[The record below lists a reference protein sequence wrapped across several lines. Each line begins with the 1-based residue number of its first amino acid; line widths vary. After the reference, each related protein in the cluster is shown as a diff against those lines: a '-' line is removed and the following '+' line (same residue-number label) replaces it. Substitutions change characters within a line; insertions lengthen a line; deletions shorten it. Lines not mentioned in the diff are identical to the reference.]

1 MHRDMSE
8 RSEPS
13 AADKA
18 GHAGRKGQ
26 RPAKND
32 NGLEDL
38 RGMSRSLAIIE
49 HLAVRPGR
57 VVDVTQEMGLPWA
70 TVHRIITQLTKA
82 DFLRRDSET
91 KRYEIG
97 PALWFAGATY
107 MANHRVLRAAIPHL
121 QGPEQIDGI
130 AVQLAERV
138 RDQAVAIYSA
148 QPNATAIAKAQ
159 YGYHFPLHCG
169 SKGRVLLAFETP
181 EFIEQYL
188 QRPLEK
194 LTELT
199 IADPEVLRKD
209 LAAIR
214 QDGYSVTIA
223 DVQPFTGSM
232 AAPIRDFSGR
242 VLAAL
247 CFIARKTVLQN
258 ERRRDQLLEH
268 LLHAAHLASMDL
280 GWRPTQLNGRKQSSL
295 SAALGTSPAGF
306 GKSRRARRPRRR

>member
-1 MHRDMSE
+1 MY
-8 RSEPS
+8 RSLPEKLSS
-13 AADKA
+13 AAAGKA
-18 GHAGRKGQ
+18 ARSGGKQRKPG
-26 RPAKND
+26 KKD
-32 NGLEDL
+32 GGLEDL

-57 VVDVTQEMGLPWA
+57 VVDVTHEMGLPWA

-82 DFLRRDSET
+82 DFLRRDPET

-107 MANHRVLRAAIPHL
+107 MANHRVLRAAVPYL
-121 QGPEQIDGI
+121 QNPEQIDGI

-148 QPNATAIAKAQ
+148 QPHETEIAKAQ

-181 EFIEQYL
+181 DFIEHYL
-188 QRPLEK
+188 GRALER

-199 IADPEVLRKD
+199 ITDPEVLRKD
-209 LAAIR
+209 LQQIR
-214 QDGYSVTIA
+214 KRGYSVTIA

-232 AAPIRDFSGR
+232 AAPIRDLSGR
-242 VLAAL
+242 VVACV
-247 CFIARKTVLQN
+247 CFIARKTLLQN
-258 ERRRDQLLEH
+258 ERRRDELLEH
-268 LLHAAHLASMDL
+268 LLHAAHLTSIDL
-280 GWRPTQLNGRKQSSL
+280 GWRPETANGRKSVFAQ
-295 SAALGTSPAGF
+295 
-306 GKSRRARRPRRR
+306 RRS

>member
-1 MHRDMSE
+1 MHRGLPE
-8 RSEPS
+8 RPQPS
-13 AADKA
+13 AR
-18 GHAGRKGQ
+18 GRVTPLRGKQ
-26 RPAKND
+26 RNSAT
-32 NGLEDL
+32 NGTGAEDI

-57 VVDVTQEMGLPWA
+57 VVDVTKEMGLPWA

-107 MANHRVLRAAIPHL
+107 MANHRVLRAAMPYLHKA
-121 QGPEQIDGI
+121 EQIEGI

-148 QPNATAIAKAQ
+148 QPYATDIAKAQ

-169 SKGRVLLAFETP
+169 SKGRVLLAYEES
-181 EFIEQYL
+181 EFVEDYL
-188 QRPLEK
+188 RRPLEK

-199 IADPEVLRKD
+199 VIDPAELRRELQK
-209 LAAIR
+209 IR
-214 QDGYSVTIA
+214 QNGYSVTVA
-223 DVQPFTGSM
+223 DVQPFTGSV
-232 AAPIRDFSGR
+232 AAPIRDASDR
-242 VLAAL
+242 VVACI
-247 CFIARKTVLQN
+247 CFIARKTLIQN
-258 ERRRDQLLEH
+258 RRLREELLEH

-280 GWRPTQLNGRKQSSL
+280 GWRPARLEGRKIHRSQ
-295 SAALGTSPAGF
+295 
-306 GKSRRARRPRRR
+306 RRS

>member
-1 MHRDMSE
+1 MHRGLPE
-8 RSEPS
+8 RPQPS
-13 AADKA
+13 ARARVTPLRGK
-18 GHAGRKGQ
+18 Q
-26 RPAKND
+26 RNSAT
-32 NGLEDL
+32 NGTSAEDI

-57 VVDVTQEMGLPWA
+57 VVDVTKEMGLPWA

-107 MANHRVLRAAIPHL
+107 MANHRVLRAAMPYLHKA
-121 QGPEQIDGI
+121 EQIEGI

-148 QPNATAIAKAQ
+148 QPYATDIAKAQ

-169 SKGRVLLAFETP
+169 SKGRVLLAYEEP
-181 EFIEQYL
+181 EFVEDYL
-188 QRPLEK
+188 RRPLEK

-199 IADPEVLRKD
+199 VTDPAELHRELQK
-209 LAAIR
+209 IR
-214 QDGYSVTIA
+214 QNGYSVTVA
-223 DVQPFTGSM
+223 DVQPFTGSV
-232 AAPIRDFSGR
+232 AAPIRDASDR
-242 VLAAL
+242 VVACI
-247 CFIARKTVLQN
+247 CFIARKTLIQN
-258 ERRRDQLLEH
+258 RRLREELLEH

-280 GWRPTQLNGRKQSSL
+280 GWRP
-295 SAALGTSPAGF
+295 
-306 GKSRRARRPRRR
+306 ARLES

>member
-1 MHRDMSE
+1 MYRGMPE
-8 RSEPS
+8 RSPPPT
-13 AADKA
+13 AAKA
-18 GHAGRKGQ
+18 ARSGRKQ
-26 RPAKND
+26 RKPAKNG

-82 DFLRRDSET
+82 DFLRRDPET

-107 MANHRVLRAAIPHL
+107 MANHRVLRAAIPYL
-121 QGPEQIDGI
+121 QKPEQIEGI

-148 QPNATAIAKAQ
+148 QPYATEIAKAQ

-181 EFIEQYL
+181 DFIEQYL
-188 QRPLEK
+188 RRPLER

-199 IADPEVLRKD
+199 ITDPEVLRKD
-209 LAAIR
+209 LEEIR
-214 QDGYSVTIA
+214 QRGYSVTIA

-232 AAPIRDFSGR
+232 AAPIRDVQR
-242 VLAAL
+242 PRDRLAVLH
-247 CFIARKTVLQN
+247 R
-258 ERRRDQLLEH
+258 H
-268 LLHAAHLASMDL
+268 
-280 GWRPTQLNGRKQSSL
+280 
-295 SAALGTSPAGF
+295 
-306 GKSRRARRPRRR
+306 ARRCCRTSASATSCSSISCTPRIWHRWISAGGRIRSTDGNRRPLNAAPDRSLAGS

>member
-1 MHRDMSE
+1 MYRGSPG
-8 RSEPS
+8 RSSQP
-13 AADKA
+13 AAAKTQRS
-18 GHAGRKGQ
+18 GRKPR
-26 RPAKND
+26 RPGKNG
-32 NGLEDL
+32 NGVEDL

-82 DFLRRDSET
+82 DFLRRDAET

-107 MANHRVLRAAIPHL
+107 MANHRVLRAAIPYL
-121 QGPEQIDGI
+121 QKPEQIEGI

-148 QPNATAIAKAQ
+148 QPYATEIAKAQ

-181 EFIEQYL
+181 EFIEQYVR
-188 QRPLEK
+188 RPLDR

-199 IADPEVLRKD
+199 ITDPEELRKD
-209 LAAIR
+209 LEEIR
-214 QDGYSVTIA
+214 QRGYSVTIA

-242 VLAAL
+242 VIASL
-247 CFIARKTVLQN
+247 CFIGRKTLLQN
-258 ERRRDQLLEH
+258 QRRRDELLEH

-280 GWRPTQLNGRKQSSL
+280 GWRPDPINGRK
-295 SAALGTSPAGF
+295 PAPAQ
-306 GKSRRARRPRRR
+306 RRS

>member
-1 MHRDMSE
+1 MYKGTPE
-8 RSEPS
+8 RTSPP
-13 AADKA
+13 AAVKPA
-18 GHAGRKGQ
+18 RSGRKQ
-26 RPAKND
+26 RKPAKNG

-49 HLAVRPGR
+49 HLAVRSGR

-82 DFLRRDSET
+82 DFLRRDPET

-107 MANHRVLRAAIPHL
+107 MANHRVLRAAAPYL
-121 QGPEQIDGI
+121 QKPEQIDGI

-148 QPNATAIAKAQ
+148 QPHATEIAKAQ

-169 SKGRVLLAFETP
+169 SKGRVLLAFEAP
-181 EFIEQYL
+181 DFIDQYL
-188 QRPLEK
+188 RRPLEK

-199 IADPEVLRKD
+199 ITDPEVLRKD
-209 LAAIR
+209 LADIR
-214 QDGYSVTIA
+214 RRGYSITIA

-232 AAPIRDFSGR
+232 AAPIRDVSGR
-242 VLAAL
+242 VIACL
-247 CFIARKTVLQN
+247 CFIARKTLLQN
-258 ERRRDQLLEH
+258 EKRRDELLEH
-268 LLHAAHLASMDL
+268 LLHAAHLASLDL
-280 GWRPTQLNGRKQSSL
+280 GWRPDAVNGRK
-295 SAALGTSPAGF
+295 AAPAQ
-306 GKSRRARRPRRR
+306 RRS

>member
-1 MHRDMSE
+1 MIDCLPIDRDRAGKFIMYRGTPE
-8 RSEPS
+8 RSAP
-13 AADKA
+13 AAAGKA
-18 GHAGRKGQ
+18 ARSGRKP
-26 RPAKND
+26 RKPANNG

-82 DFLRRDSET
+82 DFLRRDADT

-107 MANHRVLRAAIPHL
+107 MANHRVLRATIPYL
-121 QGPEQIDGI
+121 QKPEQIEGI

-148 QPNATAIAKAQ
+148 QPHATEIAKAQ
-159 YGYHFPLHCG
+159 YGFHFPLHCG

-181 EFIEQYL
+181 DFVEHYL
-188 QRPLEK
+188 RRPLER
-194 LTELT
+194 LTEQT
-199 IADPEVLRKD
+199 ITDPEVLRKD
-209 LAAIR
+209 LADIR
-214 QDGYSVTIA
+214 QRGYSVTIA

-242 VLAAL
+242 VIASL
-247 CFIARKTVLQN
+247 CFIARKTLLQN
-258 ERRRDQLLEH
+258 ERKRDELLEH

-280 GWRPTQLNGRKQSSL
+280 GWRPDPVNGRSK
-295 SAALGTSPAGF
+295 SAAVQ
-306 GKSRRARRPRRR
+306 RRS

>member
-1 MHRDMSE
+1 MYKSTPE
-8 RSEPS
+8 RSTPP
-13 AADKA
+13 AAAKPA
-18 GHAGRKGQ
+18 RSGRKQ
-26 RPAKND
+26 RKPAKNG

-82 DFLRRDSET
+82 DFLRRDPET

-107 MANHRVLRAAIPHL
+107 MANHRVLRAAAPYL
-121 QGPEQIDGI
+121 QKPEQIEGI

-148 QPNATAIAKAQ
+148 QPHATEIAKAQ

-169 SKGRVLLAFETP
+169 SKGRVLLAFEAP
-181 EFIEQYL
+181 DFIEQYL
-188 QRPLEK
+188 RRPLER

-199 IADPEVLRKD
+199 ITDPGVLRKD
-209 LAAIR
+209 LADIR
-214 QDGYSVTIA
+214 QRGYSITIA

-232 AAPIRDFSGR
+232 AAPIRDVSGR
-242 VLAAL
+242 VIACL
-247 CFIARKTVLQN
+247 CFIARKTLLQN
-258 ERRRDQLLEH
+258 EKRRDELLEH
-268 LLHAAHLASMDL
+268 LLHAAHLASLDL
-280 GWRPTQLNGRKQSSL
+280 GWRPDAVNGRK
-295 SAALGTSPAGF
+295 AAPAQ
-306 GKSRRARRPRRR
+306 RRS

>member
-1 MHRDMSE
+1 MHKGTPE
-8 RSEPS
+8 RTSPP
-13 AADKA
+13 AAVKA
-18 GHAGRKGQ
+18 ARSGRKQ
-26 RPAKND
+26 RKPAKNG

-82 DFLRRDSET
+82 DFLRRDPGT

-107 MANHRVLRAAIPHL
+107 MANHRVLRAAIPYL
-121 QGPEQIDGI
+121 QKPEQIEGI

-138 RDQAVAIYSA
+138 RDQAVAVYSA
-148 QPNATAIAKAQ
+148 QPHATEIAKAQ

-181 EFIEQYL
+181 DFIEQYL
-188 QRPLEK
+188 RRPLER

-199 IADPEVLRKD
+199 ITDPEVLRKD
-209 LAAIR
+209 LADIR
-214 QDGYSVTIA
+214 QRGYSITIA

-232 AAPIRDFSGR
+232 AAPIRDVSGR
-242 VLAAL
+242 VIACL
-247 CFIARKTVLQN
+247 CFIARKTLLQN
-258 ERRRDQLLEH
+258 EKRRDELLEH
-268 LLHAAHLASMDL
+268 LLHAAHLASLDL
-280 GWRPTQLNGRKQSSL
+280 GWRPDAVNGRKT
-295 SAALGTSPAGF
+295 APAQ
-306 GKSRRARRPRRR
+306 RRS

>member
-1 MHRDMSE
+1 MYRGTPEKSAPPAAVKAA
-8 RSEPS
+8 RS
-13 AADKA
+13 A
-18 GHAGRKGQ
+18 RKP
-26 RPAKND
+26 RKPAKNG
-32 NGLEDL
+32 NGVEDL

-82 DFLRRDSET
+82 DFLRRDPET

-107 MANHRVLRAAIPHL
+107 MANHRVLRAAAPYL
-121 QGPEQIDGI
+121 QKPEQIEGI

-148 QPNATAIAKAQ
+148 QPHATDISKAQ

-181 EFIEQYL
+181 EFIEKYL
-188 QRPLEK
+188 RRPLEK

-199 IADPEVLRKD
+199 ITDPDVLRRD
-209 LAAIR
+209 LEDIR
-214 QDGYSVTIA
+214 QRGYSVTIA

-232 AAPIRDFSGR
+232 AAPIRDVSGR
-242 VLAAL
+242 VIASL
-247 CFIARKTVLQN
+247 CFISRKTLLQN
-258 ERRRDQLLEH
+258 ERRRDELLEH

-280 GWRPTQLNGRKQSSL
+280 GWRPDPVNGRK
-295 SAALGTSPAGF
+295 PATAQ
-306 GKSRRARRPRRR
+306 RRS